1 MGILHYFICLL
12 LITVPSIGRADTLA
26 PSAIL
31 QELQALEE
39 DFSYSENYRQR
50 VAQLVSQKEQ
60 HSSAIQSRIAQLQCD
75 SWSANHVS
83 DYLQG
88 IQFAERELGIIK
100 GRKNLYSEAGLR
112 LCRGW
117 FRQRLGDIAK
127 AKDDYDATL
136 SMASQLG
143 DLRLQAKARSYLG
156 TMLASQGDML
166 EALHNLKQAKALYDG
181 LGLTRMSL
189 RQQTLI
195 ANTYRR
201 MGSYVQAEVLFDE
214 LLQSYRDSGDEGVL
228 NDLRVYQGILYS
240 KTGRDE
246 KAIALLTLA
255 ESYFMAQ
262 QLWMEVS
269 EVRLWWANALLALGR
284 VDEAFAKGDWLDL
297 PQPDHE
303 VEPILLAMRNLLRGA
318 VMERKGRYQQAV
330 DYIEL
335 AIPTLTSEAHQEM
348 LAKAYRIESSALK
361 SLGRYQASLQKLE
374 RYIETYQQVELEL
387 QGHRRLQMLLEQDL
401 DQQKQENERLQ
412 VRRKMQQQK
421 LAALEAARR
430 WRMMAVVFGGGMLM
444 LVLLYQLQRGRT
456 LRQLTLTDELTG
468 IQNRRQ
474 VQLQAEALFLRAK
487 SGHLNHLSVL
497 IVDIDHFKRVNDR
510 LGHLMGDKVLTDVA
524 RTISASL
531 RGQDRVGRNGGEEFM
546 VLLPGAPLAAAG
558 EVAERIRLQVAN
570 LRVDGVPDTMPIRV
584 SIGCA
589 QYDLRDSELSRLVH
603 RADMAMY
610 RAKEKGRDRVELAS

>member
-1 MGILHYFICLL
+1 MGILHCFICLL

-26 PSAIL
+26 PSALL

-50 VAQLVSQKEQ
+50 VAQLVSQKDQ

-136 SMASQLG
+136 SMAIQLG

-214 LLQSYRDSGDEGVL
+214 LLQSYRDSGDDGVL

-269 EVRLWWANALLALGR
+269 EVRLWWANALLALG
-284 VDEAFAKGDWLDL
+284 
-297 PQPDHE
+297 
-303 VEPILLAMRNLLRGA
+303 
-318 VMERKGRYQQAV
+318 
-330 DYIEL
+330 
-335 AIPTLTSEAHQEM
+335 
-348 LAKAYRIESSALK
+348 
-361 SLGRYQASLQKLE
+361 
-374 RYIETYQQVELEL
+374 
-387 QGHRRLQMLLEQDL
+387 
-401 DQQKQENERLQ
+401 
-412 VRRKMQQQK
+412 
-421 LAALEAARR
+421 
-430 WRMMAVVFGGGMLM
+430 
-444 LVLLYQLQRGRT
+444 
-456 LRQLTLTDELTG
+456 
-468 IQNRRQ
+468 
-474 VQLQAEALFLRAK
+474 
-487 SGHLNHLSVL
+487 
-497 IVDIDHFKRVNDR
+497 
-510 LGHLMGDKVLTDVA
+510 
-524 RTISASL
+524 
-531 RGQDRVGRNGGEEFM
+531 
-546 VLLPGAPLAAAG
+546 
-558 EVAERIRLQVAN
+558 
-570 LRVDGVPDTMPIRV
+570 
-584 SIGCA
+584 
-589 QYDLRDSELSRLVH
+589 
-603 RADMAMY
+603 
-610 RAKEKGRDRVELAS
+610 